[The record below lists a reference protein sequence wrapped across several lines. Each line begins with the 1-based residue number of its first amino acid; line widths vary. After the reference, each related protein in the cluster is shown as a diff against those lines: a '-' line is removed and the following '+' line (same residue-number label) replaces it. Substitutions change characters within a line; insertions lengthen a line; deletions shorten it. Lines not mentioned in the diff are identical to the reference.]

1 MGKRLK
7 TLLVKVLCHQDFKGR
22 PWIRIAHWLVMVSFP
37 ILFFTLV
44 TGYAQIFSPDWAL
57 PLIGHFPPWEWLVE
71 FIALASTIAI
81 IGLIVVR
88 SVNTAHG
95 RKSPFYRLN
104 PLAGAVCGGHYC
116 GRSGLRRFAARGRIG
131 LA

>member
-1 MGKRLK
+1 
-7 TLLVKVLCHQDFKGR
+7 
-22 PWIRIAHWLVMVSFP
+22 MVSFL

-44 TGYAQIFSPDWAL
+44 TGYAQIFSPAWAL

-95 RKSPFYRLN
+95 RKS
-104 PLAGAVCGGHYC
+104 
-116 GRSGLRRFAARGRIG
+116 RFTGSTRWHARFV
-131 LA
+131 